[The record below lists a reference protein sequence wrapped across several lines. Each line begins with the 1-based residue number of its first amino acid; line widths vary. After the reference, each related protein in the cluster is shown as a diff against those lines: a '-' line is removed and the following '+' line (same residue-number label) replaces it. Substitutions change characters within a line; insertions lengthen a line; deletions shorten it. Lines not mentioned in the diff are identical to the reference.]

1 MTRSRLLASATVALT
16 AAMLVTSVAPAAAR
30 TTEPDSTPPLTSA
43 ASGPITGRV
52 LIELPAGG
60 SPVAANEG
68 YVRLYSA
75 GSFSTSPVATGVL
88 TGSGTF
94 TIASVPAGQYLVE
107 VVSTDSRA
115 LPVREWFD
123 NQPDRFNADPVT
135 ILDGVAFPFGDITL
149 QSRVISTE
157 RLAGGDR
164 FATAAAISERYAV
177 DGAARDI
184 VIVNGLN
191 FPDALSAGPFATSE
205 GAVVLMV
212 TATSIPAA
220 TRAEL
225 NRLSP
230 QSITIIGGTSVVS
243 SAVAQ
248 QLDAYI
254 DGPGAVTRIAGS
266 DRYDTSRRVI
276 GAFDG
281 EPGRLFVATGRGF
294 PDALAAVPAAGTV
307 GGAVLLVDG
316 SRSRLDSATRAFI
329 DELNVPVTIVGGTGV
344 VSAGVEDDI
353 EGLGVDVVRVA
364 GSNRFTTAVGL
375 AITYFPLADY
385 AYVANGFGFAD
396 ALAIGSFAGA
406 YGSPLYLAEGTC
418 VPEPVTDDII
428 AGLFNGLTGIG
439 GTSVLADSVLDLT
452 ICQ

>member
-1 MTRSRLLASATVALT
+1 MTSTRVLASATAVLT
-16 AAMLVTSVAPAAAR
+16 ALAIALSAAPASAR
-30 TTEPDSTPPLTSA
+30 TVDPDEAPPLEAA

-52 LIELPAGG
+52 LIELPSGG

-75 GSFSTSPVATGVL
+75 SSFSTTPVATGVL
-88 TGSGTF
+88 TSSGNF
-94 TIASVPAGQYLVE
+94 TIASVAAGQYLVE

-115 LPVREWFD
+115 LPVREWFN
-123 NQPDRFNADPVT
+123 NQPDRFNADAVT
-135 ILDGVAFPFGDITL
+135 ILDGVAVPFGDITL
-149 QSRVISTE
+149 ESRVISTE
-157 RLAGGDR
+157 RLAGSDR
-164 FATAAAISERYAV
+164 YATAAAISERYAI

-212 TATSIPAA
+212 TASSIPAP

-243 SAVAQ
+243 SNVAR
-248 QLDAYI
+248 QLGDYI
-254 DGPGAVTRIAGS
+254 DGPGEVTRIAGA

-276 GAFDG
+276 SAFAG
-281 EPGRLFVATGRGF
+281 EPNRLFVATGRGF

-316 SRSRLDSATRAFI
+316 SRSSLDSATRAFI
-329 DELNVPVTIVGGTGV
+329 DELNVPVTVVGGTGV
-344 VSAGVEDDI
+344 VSGGIFDDI
-353 EGLGVDVVRVA
+353 EDLGVDVERIA

-375 AITYFPLADY
+375 AITYFPIADY
-385 AYVANGFGFAD
+385 AYVANGFRFAD

-406 YGSPLYLAEGTC
+406 FGSPLYLAESSC

-428 AGLFNGLTGIG
+428 AGLFNGVTGIG
-439 GTSVLADSVLDLT
+439 GTGVLADSVLDLT